1 MTEAGARVV
10 PGVANA
16 PGDYPFHL
24 VFDEALVLCGIGTGL
39 MRIDLE
45 LRPGDRLADHFTLLT
60 PKAPL
65 RWELFAESPEKTEYC
80 LVHRRTG
87 LELRGRIVFS
97 QSGARAVFLGSSW
110 LTDPVE
116 LAEFGLHV
124 DLAGA
129 APVAGD
135 EDRLATLLEREAQNA
150 AQRDQD
156 RLRRLTCELSAIFQL
171 SPDGFLAFDEAGI
184 RSYVNPAFLRM
195 TGITRDEL
203 DGVSETAFEA
213 RFSLLLD
220 PAHPPQTAS
229 DGGEIIRLAQ
239 PRPTVLRRSRREA
252 RDMDGQLFGSI
263 LYFRDITLETELL
276 LANGEFLANAAHE
289 LRTPMA
295 SIHGFTEL
303 LLRRELDP
311 DKRREV
317 LATIHSQSTRLIE
330 LVNELLEVARFDA
343 RAARELELVAQPVVP
358 AVEQAVAELLV
369 RDDPRR
375 VTSRLPTASK
385 DSPWVR
391 IDRHRFV
398 QALTNLLSNAYKYS
412 PQGGEISVALRRRMQ
427 EEVAWSGIAVRDR
440 GMGMSP
446 QEQAHL
452 FERFFRARPEGRI
465 PGTGLGLSMVRK
477 IMDLHEGDIEVSSTV
492 GEGTEITLW
501 LREQTQPA

>member
-1 MTEAGARVV
+1 MTEADAGV
-10 PGVANA
+10 PPAVACA

-24 VFDEALVLCGIGTGL
+24 VFDEALALCEIGAG
-39 MRIDLE
+39 MSRIDAE
-45 LRPGDRLADHFTLLT
+45 LRPGDRLVDHFTLLF

-65 RWELFAESPEKTEYC
+65 RWELFAELPEKTEYC
-80 LVHRRTG
+80 LLHRRSG
-87 LELRGRIVFS
+87 LELRGRTVFP
-97 QSGARAVFLGSSW
+97 QAGGRAVFLGSSW

-124 DLAGA
+124 DLVDAKPA
-129 APVAGD
+129 VGD
-135 EDRLATLLEREAQNA
+135 EDLLAALLEREARSEA
-150 AQRDQD
+150 RRDQD

-195 TGITRDEL
+195 SGISRDEF
-203 DGVSETAFEA
+203 DGISEAAFEA
-213 RFSLLLD
+213 RFALLLD
-220 PAHPPQTAS
+220 PAHPPQAAA
-229 DGGEIIRLAQ
+229 DGSEVIRLAR

-252 RDMDGQLFGSI
+252 RDMDGRLFGRI
-263 LYFRDITLETELL
+263 LYFRDITLETELIQ
-276 LANGEFLANAAHE
+276 ANGEFLVNAAHE

-303 LLRRELDP
+303 LLRRELEP

-317 LATIHSQSTRLIE
+317 LATMHSQSTRLIE
-330 LVNELLEVARFDA
+330 LINELLEVARFDA
-343 RAARELELVAQPVVP
+343 RAARELVLVAQPAVA

-375 VTSRLPTASK
+375 VACRLPKAA

-391 IDRHRFV
+391 IDRDRFV

-412 PQGGEISVALRRRMQ
+412 PQGGEISVALRRQ
-427 EEVAWSGIAVRDR
+427 ERGEEAWIGIAVRDR
-440 GMGMSP
+440 GMGMTAE
-446 QEQAHL
+446 EQTHL
-452 FERFFRARPEGRI
+452 FERFFRAHPSGRI

-477 IMDLHEGDIEVSSTV
+477 IMDLHEGDAEVTSAV

-501 LREQTQPA
+501 LREQTRPA